1 MRLWSGVAL
10 VRQWNG
16 VSVAVDLSQC
26 ASGVELVH
34 FCVCCCI
41 CMYVCD
47 IIIIIIINN
56 NNFAVAGA
64 NGAIVEL
71 GQLQRCRMRTATQR
85 LFS

>member
-1 MRLWSGVAL
+1 VAS
-10 VRQWNG
+10 VRQWKSKCG
-16 VSVAVDLSQC
+16 SGFESVGQW
-26 ASGVELVH
+26 SGISA
-34 FCVCCCI
+34 FCVCCCS

-71 GQLQRCRMRTATQR
+71 GQLQRCRM
-85 LFS
+85 